1 MRQVRFVL
9 VLFLI
14 SFLLSCNHEKEE
26 VSGTITMKEHK
37 LIDEYDGLLHS
48 VKDIDSLYF
57 FTDKYEQMLLKKEA
71 PPEVLVKLY
80 HRAANKFYAYSKYEV
95 AKEYFQKAEQTYLM
109 AGDTLMSIKMRGNQ
123 AVLLDLQGHYK
134 ESIKTFLEISDY
146 FQKTN
151 DTLPLAFAYSNIGV
165 IYEEMK
171 NPEKAIEYAQ
181 KAMRL
186 KMMAGDTLKI
196 ASNLNNIGVNYDEL
210 LHSPDSAIHYYQK
223 ALDIYKGYHK
233 VDYYATV
240 LNNLGRMYL
249 EKDDYLKADENF
261 SNAYAILDSLGAGND
276 KAAVLRNQGELYFAL
291 GDIPMATRKM
301 KQSYELYKTIGV
313 SEGLLKTSEL
323 LSKVYLAAG
332 KYSQAASVMQFH
344 NVLKDSLLNFQ
355 NQAVVAEMETK
366 YQVKEK
372 NRTIK
377 LLKLQE
383 KLRDKQI
390 KWQTILI
397 SLMVVLLILAAVLFY
412 SHRRRAQL
420 SQQKLNLEL
429 QNYLLQVT
437 EMQSKLDNKSKDCGK
452 KTNLEQIEDANLSKQ
467 EMKVIRLIAEGYKN
481 AEIAEKLFISRNTVK
496 THIKNIYSKLDVKN
510 RVEALRKLK
519 ESRNLA

>member
-1 MRQVRFVL
+1 MKHLGFIL
-9 VLFLI
+9 VLLTIFMLF
-14 SFLLSCNHEKEE
+14 SCQHAKENEPNHVTKKEQGLLN
-26 VSGTITMKEHK
+26 
-37 LIDEYDGLLHS
+37 EYDDVLHS

-57 FTDKYEQMLLKKEA
+57 LTDKYEQMLLQKKA
-71 PPEVLVKLY
+71 SAKILVKLY
-80 HRAANKFYAYSKYEV
+80 HKAANKFYAYSKYEV
-95 AKEYFQKAEQTYLM
+95 AKEYFQKAEKTYLKT
-109 AGDTLMSIKMRGNQ
+109 GDTLMSVKMRGNQ
-123 AVLLDLQGHYK
+123 AVLMDLQGHYK
-134 ESIKTFLEISDY
+134 ESIKTFLEISEY
-146 FQKTN
+146 FRKTN
-151 DTLPLAFAYSNIGV
+151 DTLPLAFAYGNIGV
-165 IYEEMK
+165 IYEELK

-210 LHSPDSAIHYYQK
+210 LHNPDSAIHYYQK
-223 ALDIYKGYHK
+223 ALDIYKHYHK
-233 VDYYATV
+233 VDHYATV

-249 EKDDYLKADENF
+249 EKDNYLIATENF
-261 SNAYAILDSLGAGND
+261 NQSFIIFDSLGADND

-313 SEGLLKTSEL
+313 SEGLIKTSEL

-332 KYSQAASVMQFH
+332 KYGQAASVMQFH

-355 NQAVVAEMETK
+355 NQAIVAEMETK

-372 NRTIK
+372 NRTIE

-383 KLRDKQI
+383 KLRNKKI
-390 KWQTILI
+390 KWQTMLL
-397 SLMVVLLILAAVLFY
+397 SSMVVLLILLGILFY
-412 SHRRRAQL
+412 SHRRRTQL

-437 EMQSKLDNKSKDCGK
+437 EMQRELDNKKEDCGK
-452 KTNLEQIEDANLSKQ
+452 KTNLEQIENANLSKQ
-467 EMKVIRLIAEGYKN
+467 EMKVIRLIAEGNKN
-481 AEIAEKLFISRNTVK
+481 AEIAEKLFISQNTVK

-510 RVEALRKLK
+510 RVDALRKLK
-519 ESRNLA
+519 EGRDRT

>member
-1 MRQVRFVL
+1 MRLSCFVL
-9 VLFLI
+9 VLILASLFY
-14 SFLLSCNHEKEE
+14 SCSHEKEE
-26 VSGTITMKEHK
+26 VSGHVTMKEQK

-48 VKDIDSLYF
+48 VTDIDSLYF
-57 FTDKYEQMLLKKEA
+57 LTDKYEQMLLKKEA

-80 HRAANKFYAYSKYEV
+80 HKAANKFYAYSKYEV

-165 IYEEMK
+165 IYEELK
-171 NPEKAIEYAQ
+171 NPEKAIEYARM
-181 KAMRL
+181 AMRL
-186 KMMAGDTLKI
+186 KILTGDTLKI

-210 LHSPDSAIHYYQK
+210 LHNPDSAIYYYQK
-223 ALDIYKGYHK
+223 ALDIYRLYGK
-233 VDYYATV
+233 VDRYGTV
-240 LNNLGRMYL
+240 INNLGRMYL
-249 EKDDYLKADENF
+249 EKDDYIKAAENF
-261 SNAYAILDSLGAGND
+261 DNAYAIFDSLGANKD

-291 GDIPMATRKM
+291 GNIAKATLKM

-323 LSKVYLAAG
+323 LSKVYLASG
-332 KYSQAASVMQFH
+332 KYGEAASLMQFH

-355 NQAVVAEMETK
+355 NQAIVAEMETK

-372 NRTIK
+372 NRTIE

-383 KLRDKQI
+383 KLRNKQI
-390 KWQTILI
+390 KWQTMFI
-397 SLMVVLLILAAVLFY
+397 SLMVALLILVVILFY

-437 EMQSKLDNKSKDCGK
+437 EMQNKLDNKSEDCGK
-452 KTNLEQIEDANLSKQ
+452 KTNLEQIEKANLTKQ
-467 EMKVIRLIAEGYKN
+467 EMKVIQLIAEGYKN
-481 AEIAEKLFISRNTVK
+481 AEIAEKLFISQNTVK

-519 ESRNLA
+519 EGVE

>member
-1 MRQVRFVL
+1 MRQPYFAL
-9 VLFLI
+9 VL
-14 SFLLSCNHEKEE
+14 LLVYLFFSCGHEKKEE
-26 VSGTITMKEHK
+26 VSDHATKKEQK
-37 LIDEYDGLLHS
+37 LLVNYDNVLQS

-57 FTDKYEQMLLKKEA
+57 LTDKYEQILLQKRA
-71 PPEVLVKLY
+71 PAKVLVKLY
-80 HRAANKFYAYSKYEV
+80 HKAAVKFYAYSKYEV
-95 AKEYFQKAEQTYLM
+95 AKEYFLKAEKTYLK
-109 AGDTLMSIKMRGNQ
+109 AGDTLMSVKMRGNQ
-123 AVLLDLQGHYK
+123 AVLMDLQGHYK
-134 ESIKTFLEISDY
+134 ESIKTFLEISEY
-146 FQKTN
+146 FRKTN

-210 LHSPDSAIHYYQK
+210 LHNPDSAIHYYQK

-261 SNAYAILDSLGAGND
+261 SKAYAILDSLGAGND

-332 KYSQAASVMQFH
+332 KYGQAASVMQFH

-355 NQAVVAEMETK
+355 NQAIVAEMETK

-372 NRTIK
+372 NRTIE

-397 SLMVVLLILAAVLFY
+397 SLMVVLLILAAVLLY
-412 SHRRRAQL
+412 SHRRRTQL

-437 EMQSKLDNKSKDCGK
+437 EMQHKLDDKSEDCGK
-452 KTNLEQIEDANLSKQ
+452 KTNLEQIENANLSKQ

-481 AEIAEKLFISRNTVK
+481 AEIAEKLFISQNTVK

-519 ESRNLA
+519 EGVA

>member
-1 MRQVRFVL
+1 MKHWQLVFVL
-9 VLFLI
+9 LMISLLF
-14 SFLLSCNHEKEE
+14 SCQQAKKGEPNHATKKEQKLLN
-26 VSGTITMKEHK
+26 
-37 LIDEYDGLLHS
+37 EYDHLLHS

-57 FTDKYEQMLLKKEA
+57 LTDKYEQKLIQKKA
-71 PPEVLVKLY
+71 PDQVLVKLY
-80 HRAANKFYAYSKYEV
+80 HKAAVKFYAYSKYEV
-95 AKEYFQKAEQTYLM
+95 AREYFLKAEKTYLK

-134 ESIKTFLEISDY
+134 EAIKTLLEISDY
-146 FQKTN
+146 FRKTN

-186 KMMAGDTLKI
+186 KILTGDTLKV

-210 LHSPDSAIHYYQK
+210 LHNPDSAIFYYQQ
-223 ALDIYKGYHK
+223 ALDIYYHYHK
-233 VDYYATV
+233 VDHYATV

-249 EKDDYLKADENF
+249 EKDNYTKASENF
-261 SNAYAILDSLGAGND
+261 DQSLHIFDSLGSDND

-291 GDIPMATRKM
+291 GDIPTATQKM

-313 SEGLLKTSEL
+313 SEGLIKTSEL

-332 KYSQAASVMQFH
+332 KYGQAASVMQFH

-355 NQAVVAEMETK
+355 NQVIVAEMETK

-372 NRTIK
+372 NRTIE

-390 KWQTILI
+390 KWQTMLI
-397 SLMVVLLILAAVLFY
+397 SFMVVFLILLIILFY

-429 QNYLLQVT
+429 RNYLLQVT
-437 EMQSKLDNKSKDCGK
+437 EMQRELDYKNEDCGK
-452 KTNLEQIEDANLSKQ
+452 KVNLQQVENANLSKQ
-467 EMKVIRLIAEGYKN
+467 EMKVIGLIAEGYKN
-481 AEIAEKLFISRNTVK
+481 AEIAEKLFISQNTVK

-510 RVEALRKLK
+510 RVDALRKLK
-519 ESRNLA
+519 EGREKS